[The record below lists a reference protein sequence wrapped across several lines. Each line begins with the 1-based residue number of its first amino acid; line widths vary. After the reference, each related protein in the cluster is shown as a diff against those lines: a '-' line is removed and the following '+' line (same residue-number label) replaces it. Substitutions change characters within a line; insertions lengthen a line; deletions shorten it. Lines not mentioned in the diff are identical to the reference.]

1 MTSKERSPLN
11 MEDAETRL
19 QQGLTLIL
27 SALPELLFRWLKK
40 EKQK

>member
-1 MTSKERSPLN
+1 MNRKEKVPFN
-11 MEDAETRL
+11 IENAEERL
-19 QQGLTLIL
+19 QQGLSLIL